1 MRVAKFA
8 GSLFLIA
15 LPISGH
21 AQDAAA
27 RTELVPT
34 GTLRVGVAE
43 APTPGVL
50 FVRRGADGNP
60 QGVTVDLAQ
69 DLAQSVGVPVAFTV
83 FPNTGEI
90 TEATNAGLIDVTF
103 MPIDEA
109 RRQKVDFGP
118 GYYNL
123 ESTYLVTEASGASD
137 VGGVDRPGMRVV
149 GIAGSTTLRAS
160 ARTLKSTQPVP
171 VSTVAEASE
180 RLRTGQADALALA
193 RDQLRPV
200 QPLVPSSRVV
210 TGSFQQ
216 TLIAVAVPKG
226 RAAALAYV
234 SDWLN
239 SAKRSGLVR
248 RIFDAQGLK
257 EDGVTP

>member
-1 MRVAKFA
+1 MRIAKLA

-15 LPISGH
+15 LPTSGQ
-21 AQDAAA
+21 AQDAAV
-27 RTELVPT
+27 RTKLAPP

-50 FVRRGADGNP
+50 FVRRGADGTP
-60 QGVTVDLAQ
+60 QGVTVDLAR

-90 TEATNAGLIDVTF
+90 TEVTNAGLIDVTF

-123 ESTYLVTEASGASD
+123 ESTYLVTEAAGVSD
-137 VGGVDRPGMRVV
+137 VEGVDRPGMRVV

-160 ARTLKSTQPVP
+160 ARTLKMTKPVP
-171 VSTVAEASE
+171 VGSVAEAIE
-180 RLRTGQADALALA
+180 RLRSGQADALALA
-193 RDQLRPV
+193 RDQLRAV
-200 QPLVPSSRVV
+200 QPLVPSSRVA

-216 TLIAVAVPKG
+216 TLIAVAVPKE
-226 RAAALAYV
+226 RAVALAYL
-234 SDWLN
+234 DTWMN
-239 SAKRSGLVR
+239 EAKRSGLVR
-248 RIFDAQGLK
+248 QIFDAQGLR
-257 EDGVTP
+257 EDVVAP

>member
-1 MRVAKFA
+1 MRFAKLVV
-8 GSLFLIA
+8 SLFLIA
-15 LPISGH
+15 LPAPGR

-27 RTELVPT
+27 RTELAPT

-50 FVRRGADGNP
+50 FVRRGANGTP
-60 QGVTVDLAQ
+60 QGVTVDLAR
-69 DLAQSVGVPVAFTV
+69 DLAQSAGVPVAFTV

-109 RRQKVDFGP
+109 RKQKVDFGP

-123 ESTYLVTEASGASD
+123 ESTYLVTETSGISD
-137 VGGVDRPGMRVV
+137 VEGVDRPGMRVV

-160 ARTLKSTQPVP
+160 ARTLKATQPVP
-171 VSTVAEASE
+171 VSTVAEAIE
-180 RLRTGQADALALA
+180 RLRSGQADALALA

-200 QPLVPSSRVV
+200 QPLVPGARVV
-210 TGSFQQ
+210 AGSFQQ
-216 TLIAVAVPKG
+216 TLIAVAVPKE
-226 RAAALAYV
+226 RTDALAYV
-234 SDWLN
+234 GAWLN
-239 SAKRSGLVR
+239 GAKRSGVVR
-248 RIFDAQGLK
+248 KIFDAEGLH
-257 EDGVTP
+257 EDTVAP

>member
-1 MRVAKFA
+1 MRVAKLA

-15 LPISGH
+15 LPTSGY

-27 RTELVPT
+27 RTELAPT

-50 FVRRGADGNP
+50 FVRRDADGTP
-60 QGVTVDLAQ
+60 HGVTVDLARA
-69 DLAQSVGVPVAFTV
+69 LGRSAGVPVAFTV

-118 GYYNL
+118 GYYDL
-123 ESTYLVTEASGASD
+123 ESTYLVTEASGVSD
-137 VGGVDRPGMRVV
+137 VEGVDRPGIRVV
-149 GIAGSTTLRAS
+149 GIVGSTTLRAS
-160 ARTLKSTQPVP
+160 ARSLKATQPVP
-171 VSTVAEASE
+171 VSTVAEATE
-180 RLRTGQADALALA
+180 RLRLGQADALALA

-200 QPLVPSSRVV
+200 QPLVPGSRVV

-216 TLIAVAVPKG
+216 TLVAVAIPKG
-226 RAAALAYV
+226 RSAALAYV
-234 SDWLN
+234 GDWLN
-239 SAKRSGLVR
+239 GVKRSGLVR
-248 RIFDAQGLK
+248 RFFDAHGLR
-257 EDGVTP
+257 EDAVAP